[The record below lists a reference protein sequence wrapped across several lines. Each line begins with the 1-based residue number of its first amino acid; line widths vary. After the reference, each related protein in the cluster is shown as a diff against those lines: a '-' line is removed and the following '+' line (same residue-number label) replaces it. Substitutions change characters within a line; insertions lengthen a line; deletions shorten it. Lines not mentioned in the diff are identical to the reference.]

1 MTTTSSSSPSGEQAL
16 EQQQAYVLA
25 RFFNVAFSTAC
36 GYGVHHP
43 TTRKSLQDFFMQ
55 LTHALQKLQ
64 RITLLYDRGSFFFD
78 EWCVDTR
85 INVRRMEPSFAKPEL
100 HSLTFER
107 TVQLSDLEV
116 GMDMLLDTA
125 TFSTSAIMHQ
135 DLVRRGISGIRIN
148 YVMFRKVTGDEAVV
162 SQSQQSTPVSGG
174 GSEVLAFDPLLA
186 MGSVF
191 SLKQLVDDPRAIAQT
206 ILGGVSSQG
215 SDGKRA
221 AISEQL
227 RQLNARIGTEALGQG
242 ELSHNELIE
251 AVYKLKAA
259 LYEGLALQRTMS
271 RVMGEESGFTN
282 DLEQLTFDTI
292 VGIVRQ
298 EYRASELS
306 PTRLAFIIRRLVP
319 DGAELRRLLPQLK
332 IALLNEGMSLHDFLA
347 MVDALGQQLDSSHIQ
362 EALAQG
368 AESLGVSTQE
378 VVNAI
383 QDYPEEAARLLVLA
397 AEIRRGG
404 GGSTQQ
410 LSQLLTDYV
419 EQASGQMALKSAE
432 ALQRDGGKELRTIMF
447 RLEKQL
453 LDKLREQGI
462 SGSMLEAVEKQL
474 AGRFAQTLS
483 QLKSDW
489 MIGRISRSGDTSTK
503 FLMQLLDSMVEQE
516 VDVENVLDPLRT
528 LLQERGFT
536 PQQLA
541 EVQQYLQGE
550 RGGQERAGALPKGVM
565 STSNTLFF
573 LQRQIRES
581 TRYEHPFTVMFI
593 TVRSLRAASDVTL
606 DAAAAARALM
616 PQVFE
621 IALKALRDLD
631 IVGTISSSAE
641 TIPFIILPMTT
652 EQGAATVRQRLQRQL
667 EETPLGFGGMTLH
680 LRVSIS
686 QVVFDKDQTPDVKA
700 LLGKLKVEHARIQ
713 GEGKSGGR

>member
-1 MTTTSSSSPSGEQAL
+1 
-16 EQQQAYVLA
+16 
-25 RFFNVAFSTAC
+25 
-36 GYGVHHP
+36 
-43 TTRKSLQDFFMQ
+43 
-55 LTHALQKLQ
+55 
-64 RITLLYDRGSFFFD
+64 
-78 EWCVDTR
+78 
-85 INVRRMEPSFAKPEL
+85 
-100 HSLTFER
+100 
-107 TVQLSDLEV
+107 
-116 GMDMLLDTA
+116 
-125 TFSTSAIMHQ
+125 
-135 DLVRRGISGIRIN
+135 
-148 YVMFRKVTGDEAVV
+148 
-162 SQSQQSTPVSGG
+162 
-174 GSEVLAFDPLLA
+174 
-186 MGSVF
+186 
-191 SLKQLVDDPRAIAQT
+191 
-206 ILGGVSSQG
+206 
-215 SDGKRA
+215 
-221 AISEQL
+221 
-227 RQLNARIGTEALGQG
+227 
-242 ELSHNELIE
+242 
-251 AVYKLKAA
+251 
-259 LYEGLALQRTMS
+259 LALQRTMS